1 MYIMRNLYQ
10 QHPWRTL
17 TRTHGSSGMSDHRE
31 TIWAVENKKRTFPQ
45 LSHEQCFCIKTSQNR
60 HRNWWYNRRLLFW
73 STKTL
78 LNAFHW
84 AAHIQDGLC
93 LALPLDYFID
103 LCLHPWGIVEPWGS
117 IVPQGIP
124 NSTIKWST
132 IMMKIPVRTYFSQLL
147 GFFPSYLDFWKKKQ
161 TTSFFQGGLYIILTS
176 WLVHMLGQIPT
187 SDPSWGS
194 EFVVE
199 RQTLRYQED

>member
-1 MYIMRNLYQ
+1 MDHQ
-10 QHPWRTL
+10 ACL
-17 TRTHGSSGMSDHRE
+17 TTG
-31 TIWAVENKKRTFPQ
+31 KR
-45 LSHEQCFCIKTSQNR
+45 SEQCKTKSGPSR
-60 HRNWWYNRRLLFW
+60 SCHMSSVSASKLLRIAIEIDGITWYNRRLLFW

-147 GFFPSYLDFWKKKQ
+147 GFFPSYLDFWKK
-161 TTSFFQGGLYIILTS
+161 TRLPVFFKGVCT
-176 WLVHMLGQIPT
+176 
-187 SDPSWGS
+187 
-194 EFVVE
+194 
-199 RQTLRYQED
+199 